1 MIQLTIVTPERS
13 LLNEQVDEL
22 QMPGADGYLGV
33 LPGHAPLF
41 TELKVGELSY
51 RKGNTWTSLAVA
63 WGFAEVLPDQVRV
76 LAETAER
83 AQEIDLERATRAK
96 ERAEQRLSKG
106 GDDVDY
112 DRALIALQRALIR
125 IQVAQK
131 RPVGILRT
139 PELPSRHTPNPWLA
153 KLDGWPL
160 KKTPF
165 RPNAPTVTCRPSDAV
180 SRHHVCFFKRS
191 CSPVPT

>member
-13 LLNEQVDEL
+13 LVNEQVDEI
-22 QMPGADGYLGV
+22 QIPGAGGYLGV

-51 RKGNTWTSLAVA
+51 RKGNTWTPLAVA

-76 LAETAER
+76 LAEIAER
-83 AQEIDLERATRAK
+83 AQEIDLERAMKAK
-96 ERAEQRLSKG
+96 DRAEQRLTRG

-112 DRALIALQRALIR
+112 DRARIALQRALIR

-131 RPVGILRT
+131 R
-139 PELPSRHTPNPWLA
+139 A
-153 KLDGWPL
+153 K
-160 KKTPF
+160 
-165 RPNAPTVTCRPSDAV
+165 A
-180 SRHHVCFFKRS
+180 
-191 CSPVPT
+191 

>member
-1 MIQLTIVTPERS
+1 MIQLSIVTPERS

-22 QMPGADGYLGV
+22 LIPGADGYLGV

-131 RPVGILRT
+131 RQL
-139 PELPSRHTPNPWLA
+139 
-153 KLDGWPL
+153 
-160 KKTPF
+160 
-165 RPNAPTVTCRPSDAV
+165 V
-180 SRHHVCFFKRS
+180 S
-191 CSPVPT
+191 

>member
-1 MIQLTIVTPERS
+1 MIQLSIVTPERS

-22 QMPGADGYLGV
+22 QIPGADGYLGV

-106 GDDVDY
+106 GDIDY

-131 RPVGILRT
+131 RQ
-139 PELPSRHTPNPWLA
+139 W
-153 KLDGWPL
+153 
-160 KKTPF
+160 
-165 RPNAPTVTCRPSDAV
+165 V
-180 SRHHVCFFKRS
+180 S
-191 CSPVPT
+191 